1 MPAPASPT
9 PFASSASRSSPG
21 MLRKPDDLARGD
33 FEMIVRRLSDD
44 LALGSD
50 NSLFI
55 GGGLEYAGSR
65 PYQPG
70 DSVRSLNW
78 RLTARTG
85 KAFVKEY
92 EALKRVCVYIVI
104 DTSASM
110 AVSSTSL
117 SKHDLAVWIASA
129 IGLIGQR
136 RMSPV
141 AVVGAGGRETRV
153 EPSLTR
159 SDLWR
164 AIEPLRAGDVGEK
177 TRLAERLRHLTARVD
192 RSSVFVVLSD
202 LHDPGAIASLRHAAQ
217 GHDCMV
223 LHLQDPAEPGGLKA
237 GFFRGQESETGAAFV
252 GHSGTKWTAADIV
265 KSELAR
271 CGVDYLR
278 LRTDVSFIPALRRF
292 LASRGGLVRSRG

>member
-1 MPAPASPT
+1 MPPALATAP
-9 PFASSASRSSPG
+9 SSG
-21 MLRKPDDLARGD
+21 LLRKPDDLARGD

-50 NSLFI
+50 NSLFV
-55 GGGLEYAGSR
+55 GGGLEYSGSR

-85 KAFVKEY
+85 TAFVKQY
-92 EALKRVCVYIVI
+92 EALKRICVYILV

-110 AVSSTSL
+110 AVSSVEL
-117 SKHDLAVWIASA
+117 SKHDLAVWIAAA
-129 IGLIGQR
+129 IGLIAQR

-141 AVVGAGGRETRV
+141 AIASAGERITRI

-164 AIEPLRAGDVGEK
+164 AIEPLRRRDLGEG
-177 TRLAERLRHLTARVD
+177 TLLAERLRRLTARVD
-192 RSSVFVVLSD
+192 RASVLVILSD
-202 LHDPGAIASLRHAAQ
+202 LHDPGSLDALRHAAQ
-217 GHDCMV
+217 GHDCMTI
-223 LHLQDPAEPGGLKA
+223 HLQDPSESGDLRA
-237 GFFRGQESETGAAFV
+237 GFFRGQESESGATFV
-252 GHSGTKWTAADIV
+252 AHSRTRWTAADV
-265 KSELAR
+265 VRSELAR

-278 LRTDVSFIPALRRF
+278 LRTDAPFVPALRRF

>member
-1 MPAPASPT
+1 MIAPSHSP
-9 PFASSASRSSPG
+9 PHAG
-21 MLRKPDDLARGD
+21 VLRNPDDLARGD

-85 KAFVKEY
+85 KAYVKEY
-92 EALKRVCVYIVI
+92 EALKRICVYIVV

-110 AVSSTSL
+110 AVSSTAL
-117 SKHDLAVWIASA
+117 SKHDLAIWIASA
-129 IGLIGQR
+129 IGLIAQR

-141 AVVGAGGRETRV
+141 AIVGGGGRTTRI

-164 AIEPLRAGDVGEK
+164 ALEPLRMGDLGEH
-177 TRLAERLRHLTARVD
+177 TQLAERLRRLTARVD

-202 LHDPGAIASLRHAAQ
+202 LHDPDAVGALRHAAQ
-217 GHDCMV
+217 GHDCMT
-223 LHLQDPAEPGGLKA
+223 LHLQDPAEEGGLRA

-252 GHSGTKWTAADIV
+252 GHSRTRWTAADIV

-271 CGVDYLR
+271 CGVDYVR
-278 LRTDVSFIPALRRF
+278 LRTDVPFVPALRRF
-292 LASRGGLVRSRG
+292 LGSRGGLVRSRG

>member
-1 MPAPASPT
+1 MVATAKS
-9 PFASSASRSSPG
+9 G
-21 MLRKPDDLARGD
+21 ILRKPDDLARGD
-33 FEMIVRRLSDD
+33 FEMIVRRLADD
-44 LALGSD
+44 LAMGSD

-85 KAFVKEY
+85 RPFVKEY
-92 EALKRVCVYIVI
+92 EALKRVCVYVIV

-110 AVSSTSL
+110 AVASGEL
-117 SKHDLAVWIASA
+117 SKHDLAVWIGAA
-129 IGLIGQR
+129 VGLIAQR

-141 AVVGAGGRETRV
+141 AVVGAGTRETRI

-164 AIEPLRAGDVGEK
+164 AIEPLRAGNLGEE
-177 TRLAERLRHLTARVD
+177 TRLAERLRGLTGRVG

-202 LHDPGAIASLRHAAQ
+202 LHDPDSIAALRHAAQ

-223 LHLQDPAEPGGLKA
+223 VHTLDPAEQGGLRA
-237 GFFRGQESETGAAFV
+237 GFFRGQESETGTTFV
-252 GHSGTKWTAADIV
+252 GHSRSKWTAEEAV
-265 KSELAR
+265 KTELAR

-278 LRTDVSFIPALRRF
+278 LRTDVPFIPALRRF